1 MTLSLF
7 FLSSLVCSAALM
19 LMYGAVRLTR
29 VHLTPYGRPS
39 ILMAVLIAVIAA
51 ILPLIIGWHSRPF
64 FVIDS
69 EPELANQLSDSTLSQ
84 QALPAPSST
93 LTAWNILSIIYLIG
107 LIIALLRF
115 SRSLLRII
123 LIIKRSEPI
132 DDVLI
137 SPDKNQIAFTW
148 AKWIIM
154 SPIDYQTNGEI
165 LKTHEATHKSA
176 RHWIDLLFLNIIGC
190 LTWYCPV
197 ITMLRR
203 LLQTAHEF
211 QADRAV
217 LNAGFDPK
225 YYQLLLISKASGR
238 RFANSVA
245 DSIIN
250 HPLKQRII
258 MMQKKSL
265 LSHGLLR
272 SLALLP
278 VGISVLTLASSSIL
292 ASQAEAYMPE
302 KIITVEDDA
311 TLTDDDAAKTED
323 DNAVFTTVEI
333 APQYPGGEMAMYEY
347 LAKNIRYPKECAER
361 NIQGKVIVSF
371 VVKAD
376 GSIGDAKVVKSVDP
390 QLDGEAIR
398 IVRTFP
404 KFTPGKMQGKPVN
417 VWYTLPVNFKL
428 QS

>member
-1 MTLSLF
+1 M
-7 FLSSLVCSAALM
+7 
-19 LMYGAVRLTR
+19 
-29 VHLTPYGRPS
+29 
-39 ILMAVLIAVIAA
+39 
-51 ILPLIIGWHSRPF
+51 
-64 FVIDS
+64 
-69 EPELANQLSDSTLSQ
+69 
-84 QALPAPSST
+84 
-93 LTAWNILSIIYLIG
+93 
-107 LIIALLRF
+107 
-115 SRSLLRII
+115 
-123 LIIKRSEPI
+123 
-132 DDVLI
+132 
-137 SPDKNQIAFTW
+137 
-148 AKWIIM
+148 
-154 SPIDYQTNGEI
+154 
-165 LKTHEATHKSA
+165 KTHEAAHKSA
-176 RHWIDLLFLNIIGC
+176 RHWIDLLFLNIIGY
-190 LTWYCPV
+190 LTWYCPA

-323 DNAVFTTVEI
+323 DNVVFTTVEI

-347 LAKNIRYPKECAER
+347 LAKNIRYPEECAER